1 MLRERSAIALLL
13 FPLIAWVIAD
23 GSWLY
28 SVSIIGILAMAA
40 YEFGSLF
47 YAGGYRPAIPLLL
60 IGVVSIVLVRIYFGF
75 EVDTILLAGI
85 VLVALTWHVIDF
97 ERGAPKSGT
106 DFALTLTGLLYV
118 GWIGAF
124 LITIRRMPDGLW
136 WFLLSLMSIWIAD
149 SAAFLFGRRFGRHKL
164 APRVS
169 PKKTWEGYLAGIG
182 MGIFCGAGMGLLWRI
197 GAGPLAGI
205 NAMSGAIVGGVIS
218 TVAPIGDLGIS
229 MLKRQIGEKD
239 TGTLLPGHGGA
250 LDRIDTWLWSA
261 VIGYF
266 LAIVITAAM

>member
-1 MLRERSAIALLL
+1 MLRERSAIVLLL
-13 FPLIAWVIAD
+13 FPLLAWVIAD

-28 SVSIIGILAMAA
+28 AVCIMGILAMAA
-40 YEFGSLF
+40 YEYGSLF
-47 YAGGYRPAIPLLL
+47 YAGGYRPAIPLLI
-60 IGVVSIVLVRIYFGF
+60 IGVTAIALTRVNFGF
-75 EVDTILLAGI
+75 EYDHLLLAGI
-85 VLVALTWHVIDF
+85 GLIAMTWHVIDF

-106 DFALTLTGLLYV
+106 DFAITFSGILYV

-124 LITIRRMPDGLW
+124 FITIRDMPDGLW

-149 SAAFLFGRRFGRHKL
+149 SAALLFGRRFGRHKL

-169 PKKTWEGYLAGIG
+169 PKKTWEGYLAGMG
-182 MGIFCGAGMGLLWRI
+182 MGVLCGAGLALLWRI
-197 GAGPLAGI
+197 GAGPFAGL
-205 NAMSGAIVGGVIS
+205 NAMSGAIIGGVIG

-229 MLKRQIGEKD
+229 MFKRQFGEKD
-239 TGTLLPGHGGA
+239 TGALLPGHGGA

-266 LAIVITAAM
+266 LAILLTNAG

>member
-28 SVSIIGILAMAA
+28 EASIMGILAIAA
-40 YEFGSLF
+40 YEYGNLF
-47 YAGGYRPAIPLLL
+47 RAGGYRPAIPLLI
-60 IGVVSIVLVRIYFGF
+60 IGVIAIVLIRVMYGF
-75 EVDTILLAGI
+75 EYDHLLLAGI
-85 VLVALTWHVIDF
+85 GLITMTWHVIDF

-106 DFALTLTGLLYV
+106 DYALTITGTFYV
-118 GWIGAF
+118 RWIGAF
-124 LITIRRMPDGLW
+124 FITIRHMPDGLW
-136 WFLLSLMSIWIAD
+136 WFLLSLLSIWIAD
-149 SAAFLFGRRFGRHKL
+149 AAAFFFGRRFGRHKL

-169 PKKTWEGYLAGIG
+169 PKKTWEGYIAGIG
-182 MGIFCGAGMGLLWRI
+182 MGILGGAGLALLWRI

-205 NAMSGAIVGGVIS
+205 NAMSGAIIGGVVA

-229 MLKRQIGEKD
+229 MFKRQLGEKD
-239 TGTLLPGHGGA
+239 TGALLPGHGGA
-250 LDRIDTWLWSA
+250 LDRIDTWLWTA

-266 LAIVITAAM
+266 LAILLTSTV

>member
-28 SVSIIGILAMAA
+28 AVGIMVILAIAA
-40 YEFGSLF
+40 HEYGSLF
-47 YAGGYRPAIPLLL
+47 AVGGFRPAIPLLI
-60 IGVVSIVLVRIYFGF
+60 IGVIAIVLVRIYFGF
-75 EVDTILLAGI
+75 AVDPILLAGI
-85 VLVALTWHVIDF
+85 VLITMTWHVIDF
-97 ERGAPKSGT
+97 ERGAPKSGA
-106 DFALTLTGLLYV
+106 DFALTLTGILYV

-149 SAAFLFGRRFGRHKL
+149 TAAFLFGRRFGRHKL

-169 PKKTWEGYLAGIG
+169 PKKTWEGYLSGIG
-182 MGIFCGAGMGLLWRI
+182 MGILCGAGMGLLWRV

-205 NAMSGAIVGGVIS
+205 NAISGVIFGGVIG

-229 MLKRQIGEKD
+229 MFKRQFGEKD
-239 TGTLLPGHGGA
+239 TGALLPGHGGA

-266 LAIVITAAM
+266 LAILLSN